1 MTLSSPIFMFLF
13 IPALALVYFACPKNF
28 RITILLVASLLF
40 YIWGAG
46 IFTLA
51 LVGLI
56 AVNYVL
62 SWFMG
67 YCRKPLLIIGIAF
80 NVLVLAAFKYYTF
93 ITGLQTDLIIPLGL
107 SFIVFTSIAYLIDVY
122 RGTVA
127 FNRNPLNL
135 AFHLSFFPKIS
146 SPIERYN
153 HIVEQMPDRTAKV
166 VRIASGIKKFIVGL
180 SKKVLIANILGI
192 TVDQIFQ
199 IPINDLPTATAWLG
213 AVCFTLQLYFDF
225 SGYTDMAIGIGRI
238 FGFELMENF
247 NYPYISR
254 SIREFW
260 RRWHITLSKWLRD
273 YLYIPLG
280 GNKSHTILNL
290 IVVFLICGIW
300 HGAAWTF
307 VIWGLWHGL
316 FMVIERKFTV
326 PGFLGNIYALLV
338 IVIGWVIF
346 RSSSVEYAFG
356 FIKSMCGFGSDNAI
370 YSVSAYVNLL
380 LIVVIISGVIGSLPI
395 VPLLSK
401 LSDKKG
407 YAFVMV
413 SILLGLFVLSL
424 MEVASGFYKPFLY
437 GAF

>member
-1 MTLSSPIFMFLF
+1 MFLF
-13 IPALALVYFACPKNF
+13 IPVLVLCYFSASQKFKIPV
-28 RITILLVASLLF
+28 LLIFSLLF

-46 IFTLA
+46 LFV
-51 LVGLI
+51 LVLLGLI
-56 AVNYVL
+56 IVNYLL
-62 SWFMG
+62 SWG
-67 YCRKPLLIIGIAF
+67 IKGNKKLLIIGIAI
-80 NVLVLAAFKYYTF
+80 NVLVLAEYKYWTF
-93 ITGLQTDLIIPLGL
+93 ITGLKTDWVIPLGL
-107 SFIVFTSIAYLIDVY
+107 SFIVFTAIAYLIDVY

-127 FNRNPLNL
+127 FNKNPLYF

-153 HIVEQMPDRTAKV
+153 HIVEQMPDRSARV
-166 VRIASGIKKFIVGL
+166 DRIASGIKKFIVGL
-180 SKKVLIANILGI
+180 GKKVLIANILGV
-192 TVDQIFQ
+192 TVDQIFL
-199 IPINDLPTATAWLG
+199 IPIESLPMATAWLG

-280 GNKSHTILNL
+280 GNKSHVILNL

-307 VIWGLWHGL
+307 VVWGLWHGL
-316 FMVIERKFTV
+316 FMVIERKV
-326 PGFLGNIYALLV
+326 KMPIILGNVYALLV
-338 IVIGWVIF
+338 IMIGWVIF
-346 RSSSVEYAFG
+346 RASSLEYAFG
-356 FIKSMCGFGSDNAI
+356 YIKAMFINGGDPVYGI
-370 YSVSAYVNLL
+370 SAYTSTL
-380 LIVVIISGVIGSLPI
+380 LIVVIAAGVIGSLPV
-395 VPLLSK
+395 VPLVSK
-401 LSDKKG
+401 LSNRKG

-413 SILLGLFVLSL
+413 SILLGIFALSI

>member
-1 MTLSSPIFMFLF
+1 MFLF
-13 IPALALVYFACPKNF
+13 IPVLALCYFVAPQKF
-28 RITILLVASLLF
+28 KIPILLIFSLLF

-46 IFTLA
+46 W
-51 LVGLI
+51 LVFVLI
-56 AVNYVL
+56 GMVAVNYLL
-62 SWFMG
+62 SLINN
-67 YCRKPLLIIGIAF
+67 KTSLIIGITF

-93 ITGLQTDLIIPLGL
+93 ITGLQTELIIPLGL
-107 SFIVFTSIAYLIDVY
+107 SFIVFTAIAYLIDVY
-122 RGTVA
+122 RSEA
-127 FNRNPLNL
+127 LPNLLNV

-153 HIVEQMPDRTAKV
+153 HIVEQMPDRSAKID
-166 VRIASGIKKFIVGL
+166 RIASGIKKFIVGL
-180 SKKVLIANILGI
+180 SKKVLIANVLGI

-199 IPINDLPTATAWLG
+199 IPIESLPTATAWLG
-213 AVCFTLQLYFDF
+213 IVCFTLQLYFDF

-247 NYPYISR
+247 NYPYISK

-307 VIWGLWHGL
+307 VVWGLWHGL
-316 FMVIERKFTV
+316 FMVIERKV
-326 PGFLGNIYALLV
+326 KLPIILGNIYALLV
-338 IVIGWVIF
+338 IMIGWVFF
-346 RSSSVEYAFG
+346 RASSLEYAFG
-356 FIKSMCGFGSDNAI
+356 YIGSMFGFGADNAV
-370 YSVSAYVNLL
+370 YSVSAYINLL
-380 LIVVIISGVIGSLPI
+380 LIVVIVAGVIGSLPV

-401 LSDKKG
+401 LSNRKG

-413 SILLGLFVLSL
+413 SILLGLFALSL

>member
-1 MTLSSPIFMFLF
+1 MALSSPIFMFIF
-13 IPALALVYFACPKNF
+13 IPVLALCYFVAPQKF
-28 RITILLVASLLF
+28 KIPILLIFSLLF

-46 IFTLA
+46 W
-51 LVGLI
+51 LVFVLIGMI
-56 AVNYVL
+56 AVNYLL
-62 SWFMG
+62 SLINN
-67 YCRKPLLIIGIAF
+67 KASLIIGITF

-93 ITGLQTDLIIPLGL
+93 ITGWQTELIIPLGL
-107 SFIVFTSIAYLIDVY
+107 SFIVFTAIAYLIDVY
-122 RGTVA
+122 RGEA
-127 FNRNPLNL
+127 SPNLLNV

-153 HIVEQMPDRTAKV
+153 HIVEQMPDRSAKIDQ
-166 VRIASGIKKFIVGL
+166 IASGIKKFIVGL
-180 SKKVLIANILGI
+180 SKKVLIANVLGI

-199 IPINDLPTATAWLG
+199 IPIGSLPTATAWLG
-213 AVCFTLQLYFDF
+213 IVCFTLQLYFDF

-307 VIWGLWHGL
+307 VVWGLWHGL
-316 FMVIERKFTV
+316 FMVIERKV
-326 PGFLGNIYALLV
+326 KMPIILGNVYALLV
-338 IVIGWVIF
+338 IMIGWVIF
-346 RSSSVEYAFG
+346 RASSLEYAFG
-356 FIKSMCGFGSDNAI
+356 YIKAMFINGGDPVYGI
-370 YSVSAYVNLL
+370 SAYTSTL
-380 LIVVIISGVIGSLPI
+380 LIVVIAAGVIGSLPV
-395 VPLLSK
+395 VPLVSK
-401 LSDKKG
+401 LSNRKG

-413 SILLGLFVLSL
+413 SILLGIFALSI